1 MSVKGT
7 AHDRWKRKDWYQ
19 VLSPALFKEAL
30 VGEILCADAK
40 QLVGRTVETTASE
53 LTGDMRKSHMNVTFR
68 IISVDGKK
76 ARTKVEGFDLA
87 KSYVRSLVRRRAS
100 KIDANV
106 KVELRD
112 GAAVKIKPIV
122 VSFRKCDTSQKKVI
136 RKLLMDKIHESARVL
151 DLDNLLLATISD
163 TVIKTARDEIKKVY
177 PVKNVEVRMVE
188 LVRAPNKVVIAAVPT
203 TEEAVVAT
211 TTIVEVSEK
220 AGIAEAAAAAPA
232 EPVTAEEPAE
242 QQAPNTTTD

>member
-19 VLSPALFKEAL
+19 VLSPAIFKEAV

-40 QLVGRTVETTASE
+40 QLMGRTVETTASE

-136 RKLLMDKIHESARVL
+136 RKLLMDKIHESARAL

-163 TVIKTARDEIKKVY
+163 AVIKTARDEIKKVY

-188 LVRAPNKVVIAAVPT
+188 LVRSPNKAVVTAVPI
-203 TEEAVVAT
+203 EGVAT

-220 AGIAEAAAAAPA
+220 AGIAEAAPAANHEEEQPPRAPA
-232 EPVTAEEPAE
+232 TA
-242 QQAPNTTTD
+242 

>member
-19 VLSPALFKEAL
+19 VLSPALFKEAP

-40 QLVGRTVETTASE
+40 QLVGRTIETTASE

-163 TVIKTARDEIKKVY
+163 NVIKTARDEIKKVY

-188 LVRAPNKVVIAAVPT
+188 LVRAPNKVVIAAAP
-203 TEEAVVAT
+203 TEEAVVA

-220 AGIAEAAAAAPA
+220 AGIAEAAA
-232 EPVTAEEPAE
+232 EPVETVTAEEEPAE
-242 QQAPNTTTD
+242 QQAPTTTTD

>member
-30 VGEILCADAK
+30 VGEIISADSK
-40 QLVGRTVETTASE
+40 QLVGRTIETTASE

-68 IISVDGKK
+68 IISIDGKK

-106 KVELRD
+106 KVDLKD
-112 GAAVKIKPIV
+112 GAIVRIKPIV

-136 RKLLMDKIHESARVL
+136 RKLLLDKIGESARPL
-151 DLDNLLLATISD
+151 DLDNVLLDTISEKL
-163 TVIKTARDEIKKVY
+163 IKSARDEIKKVY
-177 PVKNVEVRMVE
+177 PVKNVEVRMIE
-188 LVRAPNKVVIAAVPT
+188 LIRAPTQI
-203 TEEAVVAT
+203 T
-211 TTIVEVSEK
+211 TTAAPQEAGEATIVAVSEN
-220 AGIAEAAAAAPA
+220 AGIAESAP
-232 EPVTAEEPAE
+232 EITGEESPEEPPA
-242 QQAPNTTTD
+242 A